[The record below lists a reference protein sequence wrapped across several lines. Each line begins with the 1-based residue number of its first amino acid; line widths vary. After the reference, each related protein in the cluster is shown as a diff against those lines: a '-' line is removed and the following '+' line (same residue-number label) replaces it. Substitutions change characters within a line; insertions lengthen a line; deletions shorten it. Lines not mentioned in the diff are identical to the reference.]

1 MSEYKK
7 LVETVSMGIIKTGN
21 TYTNSFRVSQSIFDN
36 EITNILV
43 ENNKNEDKLYKD
55 VMDYVQVY
63 IIDNLEF
70 TKHGKDIF
78 KINKLLLEKE

>member
-1 MSEYKK
+1 MNEYKK
-7 LVETVSMGIIKTGN
+7 LVEVVSMGIIKTGN
-21 TYTNSFRVSQSIFDN
+21 TYVNSLKVSQSAFDN
-36 EITNILV
+36 KITNILKD
-43 ENNKNEDKLYKD
+43 NNKNEKKLYKD

-78 KINKLLLEKE
+78 KINKLLLEVE